1 MDILIH
7 LGRLPDGERRIFE
20 ICELVDYDGQEYRI
34 HPLFQY
40 RRSEGEGTLQAAER
54 LTGTERLKD
63 YGEME
68 RYEHAMEAFDP

>member
-1 MDILIH
+1 MVLLWISSFIW
-7 LGRLPDGERRIFE
+7 GERRIFE